1 MIKTPQTKAIRV
13 KGIEFASTVTLP
25 ICTNLASPDFPQMH
39 SRLVT
44 SVPAGVARGAQA
56 AVVSS
61 TLHSK
66 KGQGKKLYLI
76 RRQESDEAI
85 DYGQLYLIE
94 TARSR
99 VFRIVKPEN
108 EHSVRLKT
116 CGIHGSE
123 ALLELSMIRSM
134 WLVCAIIDY
143 PESSDEP
150 EEY

>member
-1 MIKTPQTKAIRV
+1 MIKTPRTTTERV
-13 KGIEFASTVTLP
+13 KGIEFASSVTLP

-44 SVPAGVARGAQA
+44 SVPVGVARGAQA

-61 TLHSK
+61 ALHPLR
-66 KGQGKKLYLI
+66 GQGKKLYLI
-76 RRQESDEAI
+76 RRKEPDEAI
-85 DYGQLYLIE
+85 NYGQLYLIE

-99 VFRIVKPEN
+99 VFRIVRPEN

-116 CGIHGSE
+116 CGIRSSE
-123 ALLELSMIRSM
+123 ALLELSKIRSM
-134 WLVCAIIDY
+134 WLVCATLDY
-143 PESSDEP
+143 CESNDEP